1 MSKSG
6 AFELKIE
13 QEGKGDHIVLT
24 ATLVREGNP
33 NIIMYII
40 FKLQLRK
47 AMIIILFNGV
57 EINLVYHKNQP
68 EVTKSKLRKQSP

>member
-1 MSKSG
+1 MSRSG
-6 AFELKIE
+6 AFELKIG

-40 FKLQLRK
+40 KLQLRK

-68 EVTKSKLRKQSP
+68 EVTKSKLRKQSQ

>member
-1 MSKSG
+1 MSRSG
-6 AFELKIE
+6 AFELKIG

-40 FKLQLRK
+40 FKLQLWK

-57 EINLVYHKNQP
+57 EINLVYHINQP
-68 EVTKSKLRKQSP
+68 EVTKSIFRCKEN